1 MNIWNVL
8 GITATEDKNEIKKAY
23 RNKLRQIN
31 PEDEQEKF
39 MELRDAYEQA
49 LNYEQ
54 KEDDEEAG
62 DAITLWVKNW
72 RNYIPIIP
80 EDFYMK
86 NGKNFL
92 RGVCYYH
99 AGASFRV

>member
-1 MNIWNVL
+1 
-8 GITATEDKNEIKKAY
+8 
-23 RNKLRQIN
+23 
-31 PEDEQEKF
+31 

-72 RNYIPIIP
+72 RNCILIMP
-80 EDFYMK
+80 EDFCRK
-86 NGKNFL
+86 NRK
-92 RGVCYYH
+92 R
-99 AGASFRV
+99 R

>member
-54 KEDDEEAG
+54 KEIERVRKMLTKAFDEIE
-62 DAITLWVKNW
+62 N
-72 RNYIPIIP
+72 
-80 EDFYMK
+80 
-86 NGKNFL
+86 
-92 RGVCYYH
+92 
-99 AGASFRV
+99 S

>member
-49 LNYEQ
+49 LNYEP
-54 KEDDEEAG
+54 KEDDEETG
-62 DAITLWVKNW
+62 DAITLWVKKLEKLYSDNA
-72 RNYIPIIP
+72 RRFLSE
-80 EDFYMK
+80 EDRRPSQ
-86 NGKNFL
+86 FL
-92 RGVCYYH
+92 LY
-99 AGASFRV
+99 

>member
-1 MNIWNVL
+1 
-8 GITATEDKNEIKKAY
+8 
-23 RNKLRQIN
+23 
-31 PEDEQEKF
+31 

>member
-62 DAITLWVKNW
+62 DAITLWVKKLEKLYSDNT
-72 RNYIPIIP
+72 RR
-80 EDFYMK
+80 
-86 NGKNFL
+86 FL
-92 RGVCYYH
+92 YEEWEKLFERCLLLSCR
-99 AGASFRV
+99 SFF